1 MILKRRVKMKLTFL
15 GATGTVTGSKYL
27 LTCEAKAG
35 AEKRILIDCGLFQG
49 LKQLRLKNWSK
60 LPINP
65 SDVEAVILTHA
76 HIDHSGYLPLF
87 VKNGFSGKVY
97 CTEASRDLCEVLLLD
112 SAYLQE
118 EEAKYA
124 NKGGFSK
131 HSPALPLYTQ
141 EDAQNALVLLTPV
154 AYEQEIDLGD
164 GLTARLTPNGH
175 ILGSAFV
182 RIHDGKTSIVF
193 SGDIG
198 RPHDILM
205 KAPERIRQADYLVL
219 ESTYGNRLHDPA
231 DPKIRLA
238 EIINQTINRNGVV
251 VIPVFA
257 VGRAQELLYYIH
269 LLKASGA
276 IANNTPVYLNS
287 PMAVDATAI
296 FNHYRGEHRLTPEQ
310 SHALCHTA
318 HIVNNV
324 DESKRLNN
332 TKGPMIILSASGMA
346 SGGRVVH
353 HLKAFA
359 PDPKN
364 TILFVGFQAAGTRG
378 AAMLDGAESI
388 KIHGQYVPVRANVE
402 FVSNLSAHADYAEI
416 LDWLGGF
423 ENAPKTTFITHG
435 EPVAADAMRLHIEE
449 ELHWK
454 TIVPDYLESVT
465 LE

>member
-1 MILKRRVKMKLTFL
+1 MKITFL

-27 LTCEAKAG
+27 LSSKTKTG
-35 AEKRILIDCGLFQG
+35 GEKRILIDCGLFQG
-49 LKQLRLKNWSK
+49 LKQLRLRNWAA

-65 SDVEAVILTHA
+65 KDVNAVVLTHA

-97 CTEASRDLCEVLLLD
+97 CTEATRDLCEVLLLD
-112 SAYLQE
+112 SAHLQE

-124 NKGGFSK
+124 NKRGFSK
-131 HSPALPLYTQ
+131 HHPALPLYTQ
-141 EDAQNALVLLTPV
+141 EDAQNALALLTPV
-154 AYEQEIDLGD
+154 AYEQAVDLGD
-164 GLTARLTPNGH
+164 GLTATLYPSGH

-182 RIHDGKTSIVF
+182 RIHNSKTSILF

-198 RPHDILM
+198 RPNDILM
-205 KAPERIRQADYLVL
+205 KPPVHIKQADYLIV
-219 ESTYGNRLHDPA
+219 ESTYGNRMHDHT
-231 DPKIRLA
+231 DPKIKLA
-238 EIINQTINRNGVV
+238 EIINRTVNRKGIVL
-251 VIPVFA
+251 IPVFA

-276 IANNTPVYLNS
+276 IANSTPVYLNS

-296 FNHYRGEHRLTPEQ
+296 FNHYRNEHRLSPEQ

-318 HIVNNV
+318 RMVNSIE
-324 DESKRLNN
+324 ESRQLNES
-332 TKGPMIILSASGMA
+332 KGPMIILSASGMA

-359 PDPKN
+359 PNPSN

-378 AAMLDGAESI
+378 SAMLDGAESI
-388 KIHGQYVPVRANVE
+388 KIHGQYVPVNADVE
-402 FVSNLSAHADYAEI
+402 FVSNLSAHADFLEI
-416 LDWLGGF
+416 IDWLRGF
-423 ENAPKTTFITHG
+423 EKPPKTTFITHG

-449 ELHWK
+449 ELRWRTK
-454 TIVPDYLESVT
+454 VPDYLESVD
-465 LE
+465 LD